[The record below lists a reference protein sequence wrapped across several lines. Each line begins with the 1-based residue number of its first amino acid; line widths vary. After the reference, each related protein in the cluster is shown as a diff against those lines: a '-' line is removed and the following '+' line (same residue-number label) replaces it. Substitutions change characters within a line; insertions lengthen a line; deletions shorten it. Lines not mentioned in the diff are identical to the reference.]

1 MQDSGREKVEHFTNV
16 EGADKRAKAAAK
28 KREKLVGNYVK
39 NTDTKK
45 PKCSCKVFAIFLAV
59 IFLIIAGVLAF
70 LIFRPGKNEPQ
81 LSNEEYAKQLLDEAL
96 EKSGYLQAESDYTV
110 GLQVYNAAK
119 ESTSDSERLAYIELS
134 EADFLGNYYGKF
146 KRARELMNHTE
157 ISENQKITLSC
168 YYQEINYG
176 IALQENDLAAIEE
189 FKNGACNATE

>member
-16 EGADKRAKAAAK
+16 EGADKRARAAAK

-39 NTDTKK
+39 NADAKK
-45 PKCSCKVFAIFLAV
+45 PKCSCKVFAIILAV

-70 LIFRPGKNEPQ
+70 LIFKPSKNEPQ

-134 EADFLGNYYGKF
+134 EADFLGNYYGKYDS
-146 KRARELMNHTE
+146 ARELIGKDE
-157 ISENQKITLSC
+157 ILDNQEITRSC
-168 YYQEINYG
+168 YYQKIEYG
-176 IALQENDLAAIEE
+176 ILISESNWEAANEIVEGGCLENE
-189 FKNGACNATE
+189 